1 MIGKLLMGAAIAMTL
16 APVAPA
22 ATTATPAAALG
33 DAEHI
38 KLANELTG
46 VLNSEALLRAQVSKM
61 LDDTL
66 PKTFAAS
73 PDFAALEREHPGVT
87 KAMTDAMRPII
98 LSGTLTRL
106 PTLTARL
113 APLYAQSFT
122 TAELHVL
129 LDFYTSPTGMRVIK
143 AMGEGA
149 DFSRLLGD
157 MVANNSSTVTTEG
170 VRAGIQSGAA
180 EVIRTATPED
190 IKAMM
195 ALAATDTGKKMRE
208 LAPKIQA
215 ASVAWG
221 SEPDPE
227 LDAQLESAV
236 KDAVTK
242 YLGKP
247 KQ

>member
-1 MIGKLLMGAAIAMTL
+1 MRKLLIGTAIAITL
-16 APVAPA
+16 APVASAAATSVPA
-22 ATTATPAAALG
+22 APSN

-38 KLANELTG
+38 KLANELAG
-46 VLNSEALLRAQVSKM
+46 VLNSEALLRAQISKM

-87 KAMTDAMRPII
+87 RAMIDAMRPII
-98 LSGTLTRL
+98 LNGTLTRL

-113 APLYAQSFT
+113 APIYAQSFT
-122 TAELHVL
+122 TAELHTL

-157 MVANNSSTVTTEG
+157 MVASNSATVTTEG

-195 ALAATDTGKKMRE
+195 ALASTDTGKKMRE
-208 LAPKIQA
+208 VAPKVQA

-227 LDAQLESAV
+227 LDAQVEGAV

-242 YLGKP
+242 FLGKP